1 VKVKL
6 RTNKK
11 KSMKKIF
18 ALALVGLFSV
28 TLVENANAFSTDN
41 DNVEFV
47 IGDYDAP
54 TDAIAFEI
62 VPVTT
67 DFVYNVAD
75 ESVNYTSV
83 GGLLADAVPIDSGV
97 FVNNVGNTFLDI
109 PIDYGIRSNEFTLNE
124 PIPNLTE
131 YVKTYNETFG
141 YAEPELIR
149 NIATN
154 VGKLT
159 TFDI

>member
-1 VKVKL
+1 
-6 RTNKK
+6 
-11 KSMKKIF
+11 MKKIF
-18 ALALVGLFSV
+18 ALALIGLFSV
-28 TLVENANAFSTDN
+28 TFMENANAFSTDN

-54 TDAIAFEI
+54 TDAVAFEL

-67 DFVYNVAD
+67 DFVINVAD
-75 ESVNYTSV
+75 ESVNNTSL
-83 GGLLADAVPIDSGV
+83 GGHLADAVPIDSGV
-97 FVNNVGNTFLDI
+97 FVNNVGNTFVDV
-109 PIDYGIRSNEFTLNE
+109 PIDYGIYSTNDFELNE
-124 PIPNLTE
+124 PMPNLTE

-159 TFDI
+159 TFEI